1 LLQDESNLHMLLRR
15 NLLSLCCALWMVAF
29 AASLRADDEPMEEVV
44 VTGEFPGPGM
54 WKVMRPDDPAGHVLW
69 IVGDPPP
76 LPKRMQWKSSY
87 VESVALQS
95 QEILL
100 DSSLRMEPDEKI
112 GVFRELTLLPAAMK
126 ARKNPDE
133 ATLQQQLPPELYA
146 RWLVLKKRFIGS
158 DSGIENWRPIFAAG
172 KLRKE
177 AMSDLGLRESG
188 MVWEVIGK
196 LAKKQ
201 KIPTTAPN
209 LSFIFHA
216 DDLRAKIKE
225 FSREPLADTECFA
238 TTLDLTEALSDTE
251 TEARRARAWATAD
264 LETLQQLPQLP
275 IPYVPC
281 AMAVLGSQVAK
292 EVVPSDVREQLYG
305 RWMDAAKKSID
316 TNQSTLA
323 IVPLAKLLREG
334 GYLERLRASGYL
346 IEPPK

>member
-1 LLQDESNLHMLLRR
+1 MLPRL
-15 NLLSLCCALWMVAF
+15 NLLSLICAVSLAALSVA
-29 AASLRADDEPMEEVV
+29 LRADDEPMEEVV

-54 WKVMRPDDPAGHVLW
+54 WKVTKPEDPAGHVLW

-76 LPKRMQWKSSY
+76 LPKRMQWKSSL
-87 VESVALQS
+87 VEAVALQS

-100 DSSLRMEPDEKI
+100 DSSVRMEPDEKI
-112 GVFRELTLLPAAMK
+112 GVFRELTLIPAAMK
-126 ARKNPDE
+126 ARKNPDDG
-133 ATLQQQLPPELYA
+133 TLQERLPPDLYA
-146 RWLVLKKRFIGS
+146 RWLVQKKRYIGS
-158 DSGIENWRPIFAAG
+158 DSGIENWRPIFAAS

-188 MVWEVIGK
+188 MVWEAIEK

-201 KIPTTAPN
+201 KIRTTAPN
-209 LSFIFHA
+209 LSFTFHA

-238 TTLDLTEALSDTE
+238 TTLDLVEALSDKDI
-251 TEARRARAWATAD
+251 EAQRAQAWATAD
-264 LETLQQLPQLP
+264 LETLARLPQLP
-275 IPYVPC
+275 VPYVPC

-292 EVVPSDVREQLYG
+292 EIIPSDVREQLYG
-305 RWMDAAKKSID
+305 RWMEAARKSID
-316 TNQSTLA
+316 ANQTTLA

-334 GYLERLRASGYL
+334 GYLERLKAKGYL